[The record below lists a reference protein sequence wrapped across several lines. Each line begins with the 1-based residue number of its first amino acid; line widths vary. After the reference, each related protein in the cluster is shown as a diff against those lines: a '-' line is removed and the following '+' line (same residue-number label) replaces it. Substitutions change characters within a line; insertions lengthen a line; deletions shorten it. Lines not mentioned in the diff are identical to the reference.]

1 MRIIRVLLIVGV
13 LCYASDSLGQ
23 NRYWVIPPNY
33 VDMYTGQVLPLPNT
47 AIAPATTVDFL
58 DLANGSAGTVIPG
71 TPLSKQSSYPP
82 LVPTKQGQRAS
93 NGLMKSDGTLDF
105 YLTNTVF
112 ATLGKTIAHNRV
124 FNTEMPIIPVPQK
137 CGYYFLITDVTGDG
151 LINYKEIKNDGSI
164 VTAKSLSILS
174 PYGCTSLGRNMW
186 SLGVAPY
193 TFDPSTNTVSAK
205 LYFQM
210 CGYVNEIEIRNDGL
224 HFISRF
230 YGASLP
236 HSEVEVSPD
245 GRFVAFESG
254 DNWPNPDVWV
264 RDVVENKTYFF
275 RGPGFKNMLSGIE
288 FSPSSDAIFLVGN
301 DYGGSYSISNPIYGF
316 KLSTRATATHDVID
330 IWRVELTESDIMYV
344 SNTNG
349 VKNSALELAV
359 DGLMYYSD
367 GTSLKGFD
375 PNNPQGGILKTISIP
390 NTISLVD
397 NVDPEYVQYSLVD
410 QIDGA
415 DYSNLF
421 KIGCEL
427 TKTYA
432 NVTSTNGTLPPI
444 TKVSQNITTLAN
456 VTVASNTSVTFKSRD
471 GINLKPGFLV
481 SAGGNFR
488 GVLEHCQ
495 DFVIDY
501 CATGGP
507 PMIQPESELDEVR
520 VYENPTRGPVNV
532 ELGKVADN
540 LAIEVLDLQ
549 GKAVHVDNLKQTRAT
564 TFDISN
570 NPNGLYILR
579 IVSDGKTS
587 IKKILLIK

>member
-13 LCYASDSLGQ
+13 LCYANVALGQ
-23 NRYWVIPPNY
+23 NRYWIFPPNY
-33 VDMYTGQVLPLPNT
+33 VDFYTAQVLPLPNT
-47 AIAPATTVDFL
+47 AIAPATTVSFL
-58 DLANGSAGTVIPG
+58 DLANGSVSSPIPG
-71 TPLSKQSSYPP
+71 TPLSKQSSYPSIV
-82 LVPTKQGQRAS
+82 LSKEGQRVS
-93 NGLMKSDGTLDF
+93 NGLIKADGTLDF
-105 YLTNTVF
+105 YLTNGAFSTF
-112 ATLGKTIAHNRV
+112 GKTIVHSRV
-124 FNTEMPIIPVPQK
+124 FNSEMPIIPVPQK
-137 CGYYFLITDVTGDG
+137 CDYYFLITDVVENGT
-151 LINYKEIKNDGSI
+151 INYKEIKNDGSV
-164 VTAKSLSILS
+164 VTAKTLALNIA
-174 PYGCTSLGRNMW
+174 CTSFGRNSW
-186 SLGVAPY
+186 ALGIAPY
-193 TFDPSTNTVSAK
+193 TFNAATNTATSK
-205 LYFQM
+205 LYFAA
-210 CGYVNEIEIRNDGL
+210 CGYISEIEIRNDGL
-224 HFISRF
+224 HLLNQFNGVVS
-230 YGASLP
+230 P
-236 HSEVEVSPD
+236 HSEVEVSPN
-245 GRFVAFESG
+245 GRFIAFES
-254 DNWPNPDVWV
+254 DNNYPNPDVWV
-264 RDVVENKTYFF
+264 RDLVENKQYFF
-275 RGPGFKNMLSGIE
+275 RGPGFHNMLSGIE
-288 FSPSSDAIFLVGN
+288 FSATSDAIYIIGN
-301 DYGGSYSISNPIYGF
+301 DYGGSYAFANPIYGF
-316 KLSTRATATHDVID
+316 KLNTTSATHEYLNV
-330 IWRVELTESDIMYV
+330 WRVTLTESDLMYV
-344 SNTNG
+344 NNTNG
-349 VKNSALELAV
+349 FKNSALELAV
-359 DGLMYYSD
+359 DGLMYFSD
-367 GTSLKGFD
+367 GTFLQGFD
-375 PNNPQGGILKTISIP
+375 PENPQAGIIKSIAIP
-390 NTISLVD
+390 NASSLVD
-397 NVDPEYVQYSLVD
+397 NSDPDYVQYSLVD

-421 KIGCEL
+421 RIGCEP
-427 TKTYA
+427 TKTYT